1 MINLNSAGI
10 MTSKKIK
17 IAVTGSIGS
26 GKSAFADFIKEE
38 GYTVIKADDISKEI
52 LASDASVKEQVIKF
66 FGKESFNGNEINRK
80 YLADKVFSNPENVMI
95 INSILHPLVIRQ
107 INDLMGEEL
116 KAKDK
121 VFVEAA
127 LIYEADM
134 EEMFDFVVLVSA
146 DKELRYKRK
155 SDELSLIEFEKRDA
169 NQIPD
174 EEKKKRADFI
184 FLNNGTLEDLKRKAR
199 LLLSLL

>member
-1 MINLNSAGI
+1 MAD
-10 MTSKKIK
+10 KKIK
-17 IAVTGSIGS
+17 IAITGSIGS
-26 GKSAFADFIKEE
+26 GKSTFADFISEE

-52 LASDASVKEQVIKF
+52 LATDSDVKAEVVKI
-66 FGKESFNGNEINRK
+66 FGTESFNGDEINRK
-80 YLADKVFSNPENVMI
+80 YLAEKIFSNPENVMI
-95 INSILHPLVIRQ
+95 INSILHPLVIKK
-107 INDLMGEEL
+107 IKELMNQEL
-116 KAKDK
+116 KIRDK

-134 EEMFDFVVLVSA
+134 EEIFDYVILVTA
-146 DKELRYKRK
+146 DKETRFKRK
-155 SDELSLIEFEKRDA
+155 SGELNLNDFGQRDG

-184 FLNNGTLEDLKRKAR
+184 FENNGSVEELKSKAR